1 VILDEIHAVAGT
13 KRGTHLAT
21 AVERLVRLSG
31 EFQRIAL
38 SATVRPLAAVAD
50 LVAGFEVGTGPA
62 GSSYRKRR
70 VELIDCPMAK
80 RLEIHVRFPPGGA
93 APPAAA
99 PSAPAAGAAPDDEL
113 WRGLARECR
122 AIIARNRS
130 TLFFV
135 NSRRHAEKVARFI
148 NEDAGSVIAWA
159 HHGSLSREMRLVVE
173 QRLKRGEL
181 SAIVATSSLELGI
194 DIGAL
199 DEVVLVGSPFT
210 VGSAVQRLGRS
221 GHRVGAASRA
231 VLFPLHGRDLVDAAV
246 LARCVVEGDIEE
258 AAPVVLPL
266 DVLAQ
271 VLVSM
276 TVVETWRVDDLYD
289 AVRASLPFQ
298 NLPRQQFDLV
308 LRMLAG
314 RYADTRL
321 RELEPVV
328 AVDAIGGTVSARAG
342 AARRLYA
349 NGGTIPD
356 RGSFSLRAADSGAL
370 IGELDEEFVWER
382 SVGDAFVFGTQGWRI
397 RRITHQ
403 DVEVVP
409 VEGRSGMSPF
419 WKAEEVNRR
428 PHLALRVAS
437 ALESWN
443 DRLGD
448 PQLHRELV
456 RENRLEPGAAEAL
469 VEYLRRQREATGR
482 DLPHRHHVLVEHVRD
497 RLGGP
502 EGCTVVVHTL
512 WGGAVNKPLGLALR
526 AAWQERFGWAP
537 ELFQDNDALLLFLPE
552 DVGAREVLGL
562 VTPENLERYL
572 RKGLEASA
580 FFGARF
586 RENAARALLLPRTSG
601 ARRMPL
607 WLTRQRAKNLY
618 EAVSRYEDFPM
629 LLETWRTCLRDEF
642 DLAGLGALLAEL
654 ASGAIRVG
662 ECSTP
667 APSPFCSGVL
677 WRETNSFMYE
687 DDTPRASGGTALSA
701 DLVRELVLSA
711 DLRPRVDPSLAAELA
726 TRLGRTAEGWSPRGG
741 VELLE
746 WLKERIA
753 VPAGEWDVLLA
764 ACERDHGTP
773 RLELLADLADRVE
786 QRTFGAGGTGVPV
799 VVAREVLPRIERA
812 IRGGGDELAGV
823 VAEWLRASGPIEPER
838 LAGVFGLAS
847 DRADTVLRDLV
858 EEEAVVVD
866 RLLSGSDAVQV
877 CDRQNLESLLRL
889 ARARARPRFQ
899 PVPVDRLPLFLARR
913 QGLVGVREPGA
924 AGSREQLQSALEP
937 LLGFGLPVRLWEEE
951 VLPARLDGYRA
962 GLLDDL
968 AGSSGLGW
976 FGCGR
981 QRIGL
986 SFPEDFELFLEPGA
1000 ADEEGLDR
1008 IFPDRA
1014 GRFGFWD
1021 LADASR
1027 LPSAELSDRLWELA
1041 WGGAVSNDSF
1051 AVLRRGV
1058 QDRFRA
1064 VNLGRD
1070 DGARPGRRPSGRRAG
1085 FTRWQSSRPAAG
1097 LWYRNDRT
1105 TGEGE
1110 PGRDLVER
1118 EELNRDRVRQLA
1130 ARYGVL
1136 FREVLEGEL
1145 PALRWSALFRTMRMM
1160 ELSGELVTGRFFD
1173 GIPGPQFALPGIT
1186 AELPGPAA
1194 PADPAGGPVWW
1205 MNACDPASLCGV
1217 AVPGLKEM
1225 LPSRLPTTHV
1235 VYRGSAVVLVSRR
1248 RGRDLEFRVPA
1259 DDPVLPRCLAF
1270 VEATVGRDVRAPAAL
1285 HVEAINGIPA
1295 VESPYRPALV
1305 SIGFVEDYRRLVF
1318 RASI

>member
-1 VILDEIHAVAGT
+1 
-13 KRGTHLAT
+13 
-21 AVERLVRLSG
+21 
-31 EFQRIAL
+31 
-38 SATVRPLAAVAD
+38 
-50 LVAGFEVGTGPA
+50 
-62 GSSYRKRR
+62 
-70 VELIDCPMAK
+70 MAK
-80 RLEIHVRFPPGGA
+80 RLEIGVRFPPGGA
-93 APPAAA
+93 APTAPATGAAA
-99 PSAPAAGAAPDDEL
+99 GDAVPGAAAAGAGPDDEL

-258 AAPVVLPL
+258 SVPVVSPL

-271 VLVSM
+271 LIVSM
-276 TVVETWRVDDLYD
+276 TGVEAWRVDGLYD
-289 AVRASLPFQ
+289 AVRASLPFHT
-298 NLPRQQFDLV
+298 LPRQQFALV

-314 RYADTRL
+314 RYADSRL
-321 RELEPVV
+321 RELEPMV
-328 AVDAIGGTVSARAG
+328 AVDAIGGTVQARAG
-342 AARRLYA
+342 ALRRLYA

-356 RGSFSLRAADSGAL
+356 RGYFSLRTADSGAL
-370 IGELDEEFVWER
+370 LGELDEEFVWER

-397 RRITHQ
+397 RRISHQ

-448 PQLHRELV
+448 PELQRELV
-456 RENRLEPGAAEAL
+456 RVNRLEPGAADAL
-469 VEYLRRQREATGR
+469 VDYLSRQREASGR
-482 DLPHRHHVLVEHVRD
+482 DLPHRHHVLVEHVHDSQGRGAA
-497 RLGGP
+497 LGGGP

-512 WGGAVNKPLGLALR
+512 WGGAINKPLGLALR

-552 DVGAREVLGL
+552 DIGARELLGL
-562 VTPENLERYL
+562 VAPENLERFL
-572 RKGLEASA
+572 RKGLEASG

-586 RENAARALLLPRTSG
+586 RENAARALLLPRSSG

-618 EAVSRYEDFPM
+618 EAASRYEDFPM

-642 DLAGLGALLAEL
+642 DLDSLGRLLAEM
-654 ASGAIRVG
+654 ASGAIRVD
-662 ECSTP
+662 ECSTQ

-687 DDTPRASGGTALSA
+687 DDTPRASGGTALSG

-711 DLRPRVDPSLAAELA
+711 DLRPRVDPSLAAELSS
-726 TRLGRTAEGWSPRGG
+726 RLRRTAEGWSPRGS

-753 VPAGEWDVLLA
+753 IPAAEWDSLLA
-764 ACERDHGTP
+764 VCERDHGTP
-773 RLELLADLADRVE
+773 RVDLAADLAARVDE
-786 QRTFGAGGTGVPV
+786 RVLGAAGTGVPV

-812 IRGGGDELAGV
+812 ILGEGDELAGV
-823 VAEWLRASGPIEPER
+823 VSEWLRASGPIEPAR
-838 LAGVFGLAS
+838 LAGVFGLPLQ
-847 DRADTVLRDLV
+847 RIETVLRDLV
-858 EEEAVVVD
+858 EEEAAVVD
-866 RLLSGSDAVQV
+866 RLLSGSEAVQV

-889 ARARARPRFQ
+889 SRSRARPRVE
-899 PVPVDRLPLFLARR
+899 PVPVDRLPAFLARR
-913 QGLVGVREPGA
+913 QGLIASGEEGA
-924 AGSREQLQSALEP
+924 AGEARKAGKAGTVEAREQLQAALER
-937 LLGFGLPVRLWEEE
+937 LFGFGLPVRLWEEE
-951 VLPARLDGYRA
+951 VLPARLAGYRA
-962 GLLDDL
+962 GLLDEL
-968 AGSSGLGW
+968 AGRSGLGW

-981 QRIGL
+981 QRIGFA
-986 SFPEDFELFLEPGA
+986 FPEDFELYLDPA
-1000 ADEEGLDR
+1000 ARGPRDGDAEGLDR

-1027 LPSAELSDRLWELA
+1027 LPSAELSDRLWDLA
-1041 WGGAVSNDSF
+1041 WAGAVSNDSF
-1051 AVLRRGV
+1051 AVLRRGI

-1070 DGARPGRRPSGRRAG
+1070 DGTRSGRRPLGRRAG
-1085 FTRWQSSRPAAG
+1085 FTRWHASRPAAG
-1097 LWYRNDRT
+1097 LWYRTDRDA
-1105 TGEGE
+1105 GGAVAR
-1110 PGRDLVER
+1110 PGGADDRAGRDLVDS
-1118 EELNRDRVRQLA
+1118 EELARDRVRQLA

-1136 FREVLEGEL
+1136 FRELLENEP
-1145 PALRWSALFRTMRMM
+1145 PALRWPALFRTMRMM
-1160 ELSGELVTGRFFD
+1160 ELSGELVTGRFFED
-1173 GIPGPQFALPGIT
+1173 IPGPQFALPGIA

-1194 PADPAGGPVWW
+1194 RPDPAAEPVWW
-1205 MNACDPASLCGV
+1205 INACDPASLCGV
-1217 AVPGLKEM
+1217 AVPGLKET

-1235 VYRGSAVVLVSRR
+1235 VYRGSTVVLVSRR
-1248 RGRDLEFRVPA
+1248 KGRDLEFRVTA
-1259 DDPVLPRCLAF
+1259 DDPSLSRSLAF
-1270 VEATVGRDVRAPAAL
+1270 IRAMVGRDARPSAAV
-1285 HVEAINGIPA
+1285 HVESVNGIPA
-1295 VESPYRPALV
+1295 LESPYRPALL
-1305 SIGFVEDYRRLVF
+1305 SFGFVEDYRRLVF

>member
-1 VILDEIHAVAGT
+1 MPVNAPGPLGLFHPLVARWFTDRLGEPTEVQARSWPAIAAGQHVLVSAPTGTGKTLAAFLWGIDRFVRGGLSAGTVRILYVSPLKALNNDIRVNLVTPLRELAGVFAAAGEPFPALRVETRSGDTPPSERRRMGKRPPEILITTPESLNLLLSSHGGRSMLGGVATVILDEIHAVAGT

-50 LVAGFEVGTGPA
+50 LVAGFEVGTEPSGP
-62 GSSYRKRR
+62 SYRKRR
-70 VELIDCPMAK
+70 LEVIDCPMAK
-80 RLEIHVRFPPGGA
+80 RLEISVRFPPGGTPA
-93 APPAAA
+93 APAAA
-99 PSAPAAGAAPDDEL
+99 SAAAPAVAGASGPAPAPAAAAPTGPERRAADGPGDEL

-181 SAIVATSSLELGI
+181 AAIVATSSLELGI

-210 VGSAVQRLGRS
+210 VGSAVQRMGRS

-246 LARCVVEGDIEE
+246 LARCVIEGDIEE
-258 AAPVVLPL
+258 SAPVVSPL

-276 TVVETWRVDDLYD
+276 TGVETWRVDDLFN
-289 AVRASLPFQ
+289 AVRASLPFH

-321 RELEPVV
+321 RELEPMV
-328 AVDAIGGTVSARAG
+328 AIDAIGGTVRARAG
-342 AARRLYA
+342 ALRRLYA

-356 RGSFSLRAADSGAL
+356 RGYFSLRAADSGAL
-370 IGELDEEFVWER
+370 LGELDEEFVWER

-397 RRITHQ
+397 RRISHQ

-409 VEGRSGMSPF
+409 AEGRSGMSPF

-448 PQLHRELV
+448 PALRRELV
-456 RENRLEPGAAEAL
+456 KVNRLEPGAAEAL
-469 VEYLRRQREATGR
+469 VEYLSRQRESTGR
-482 DLPHRHHVLVEHVRD
+482 DLPHRHHVLVEHVHD

-512 WGGAVNKPLGLALR
+512 WGGAINKPFGLALR

-552 DVGAREVLGL
+552 DIGARELLGL
-562 VTPENLERYL
+562 VTPENLERL
-572 RKGLEASA
+572 LTKGLETSG

-586 RENAARALLLPRTSG
+586 RENAARALLLPRSSG

-607 WLTRQRAKNLY
+607 WLTRQRAKNLF
-618 EAVSRYEDFPM
+618 EATSRFEDFPM

-642 DLAGLGALLAEL
+642 DLACLGGLLAEM

-677 WRETNSFMYE
+677 WRETNSFMYD
-687 DDTPRASGGTALSA
+687 DDTPRASGGTALSG

-711 DLRPRVDPSLAAELA
+711 DLRPRVNPSLAAELA
-726 TRLGRTAEGWSPRGG
+726 SRLGRTAEGWSPRGS

-753 VPAGEWDVLLA
+753 IPAAEWDALLA

-773 RLELLADLADRVE
+773 RAELLADLAERVE
-786 QRTFGAGGTGVPV
+786 ERTFGAAGTGVPV

-812 IRGGGDELAGV
+812 IRGGDDDLAGV
-823 VAEWLRASGPIEPER
+823 VAEWLRASGPIEPAR
-838 LAGVFGLAS
+838 LAGVFGLGS
-847 DRADTVLRDLV
+847 DRAD
-858 EEEAVVVD
+858 
-866 RLLSGSDAVQV
+866 
-877 CDRQNLESLLRL
+877 
-889 ARARARPRFQ
+889 
-899 PVPVDRLPLFLARR
+899 
-913 QGLVGVREPGA
+913 
-924 AGSREQLQSALEP
+924 
-937 LLGFGLPVRLWEEE
+937 
-951 VLPARLDGYRA
+951 
-962 GLLDDL
+962 
-968 AGSSGLGW
+968 
-976 FGCGR
+976 
-981 QRIGL
+981 
-986 SFPEDFELFLEPGA
+986 
-1000 ADEEGLDR
+1000 
-1008 IFPDRA
+1008 
-1014 GRFGFWD
+1014 
-1021 LADASR
+1021 
-1027 LPSAELSDRLWELA
+1027 
-1041 WGGAVSNDSF
+1041 
-1051 AVLRRGV
+1051 
-1058 QDRFRA
+1058 
-1064 VNLGRD
+1064 
-1070 DGARPGRRPSGRRAG
+1070 
-1085 FTRWQSSRPAAG
+1085 
-1097 LWYRNDRT
+1097 
-1105 TGEGE
+1105 
-1110 PGRDLVER
+1110 
-1118 EELNRDRVRQLA
+1118 
-1130 ARYGVL
+1130 
-1136 FREVLEGEL
+1136 
-1145 PALRWSALFRTMRMM
+1145 
-1160 ELSGELVTGRFFD
+1160 
-1173 GIPGPQFALPGIT
+1173 
-1186 AELPGPAA
+1186 
-1194 PADPAGGPVWW
+1194 
-1205 MNACDPASLCGV
+1205 
-1217 AVPGLKEM
+1217 
-1225 LPSRLPTTHV
+1225 
-1235 VYRGSAVVLVSRR
+1235 
-1248 RGRDLEFRVPA
+1248 
-1259 DDPVLPRCLAF
+1259 
-1270 VEATVGRDVRAPAAL
+1270 
-1285 HVEAINGIPA
+1285 
-1295 VESPYRPALV
+1295 
-1305 SIGFVEDYRRLVF
+1305 
-1318 RASI
+1318 

>member
-1 VILDEIHAVAGT
+1 MPCRALP
-13 KRGTHLAT
+13 
-21 AVERLVRLSG
+21 
-31 EFQRIAL
+31 QR
-38 SATVRPLAAVAD
+38 RP
-50 LVAGFEVGTGPA
+50 E
-62 GSSYRKRR
+62 
-70 VELIDCPMAK
+70 
-80 RLEIHVRFPPGGA
+80 PGG
-93 APPAAA
+93 
-99 PSAPAAGAAPDDEL
+99 PDDEL

-181 SAIVATSSLELGI
+181 AAIVATSSLELGI

-258 AAPVVLPL
+258 SVPVVSPL

-271 VLVSM
+271 VIVSM
-276 TVVETWRVDDLYD
+276 TGVETWRVDELYD
-289 AVRASLPFQ
+289 AVRASLPFHT
-298 NLPRQQFDLV
+298 LPRQQFDLV

-321 RELEPVV
+321 RELEPMV
-328 AVDAIGGTVSARAG
+328 AVDAIGGTVQARAG
-342 AARRLYA
+342 ALRRLYA

-356 RGSFSLRAADSGAL
+356 RGYFSLRTADSGAL
-370 IGELDEEFVWER
+370 LGELDEEFVWER
-382 SVGDAFVFGTQGWRI
+382 SVGDTFVFGTQGWRI
-397 RRITHQ
+397 RRISHQ

-409 VEGRSGMSPF
+409 AEGRSGMSPF

-448 PQLHRELV
+448 PALQGELV
-456 RENRLEPGAAEAL
+456 QVNRLEPGAADAL
-469 VEYLRRQREATGR
+469 VEFLSRQREATGR
-482 DLPHRHHVLVEHVRD
+482 DLPHRHHVLVEHVHDSQGRGAV
-497 RLGGP
+497 LGGGP

-512 WGGAVNKPLGLALR
+512 WGGAINKPLGLAMR

-552 DVGAREVLGL
+552 DVGARELLGL
-562 VTPENLERYL
+562 VAPENLERFL
-572 RKGLEASA
+572 RKGLEASG

-618 EAVSRYEDFPM
+618 EAAARYEDFPM
-629 LLETWRTCLRDEF
+629 LLETWRTCLKDEF
-642 DLAGLGALLAEL
+642 DLDGLGGLLAEM
-654 ASGAIRVG
+654 ASGAIRVD

-687 DDTPRASGGTALSA
+687 DDTPRASGGTALSG

-711 DLRPRVDPSLAAELA
+711 DLRPRVNPSIADEFAS
-726 TRLGRTAEGWSPRGG
+726 RLGRTAEGWSPRGG

-753 VPAGEWDVLLA
+753 IPAEEWDALLA

-773 RLELLADLADRVE
+773 RADLARGRGGQDRRAYVRCRGRRRPRGRRAGSAAE
-786 QRTFGAGGTGVPV
+786 DRARHPRRGRRAGRGRLGMAARERADRAGPAGRRVRPPAAAHRSGASRPGRGRGGGGRPAPVRQRRGAGLRPAEPREPAAARALAGPAPGRAGARGPAARVPRQ
-799 VVAREVLPRIERA
+799 AAGADRGRSGGRALWKRALPRRASGCRPCSSACSGSACPCGCGRRRCCRRGSRATGPGCSTSSPAARGSDGSAAGGSASASPSPRTSSCTSSPRRA
-812 IRGGGDELAGV
+812 IRADGGA
-823 VAEWLRASGPIEPER
+823 
-838 LAGVFGLAS
+838 
-847 DRADTVLRDLV
+847 
-858 EEEAVVVD
+858 
-866 RLLSGSDAVQV
+866 
-877 CDRQNLESLLRL
+877 
-889 ARARARPRFQ
+889 
-899 PVPVDRLPLFLARR
+899 
-913 QGLVGVREPGA
+913 
-924 AGSREQLQSALEP
+924 
-937 LLGFGLPVRLWEEE
+937 
-951 VLPARLDGYRA
+951 
-962 GLLDDL
+962 
-968 AGSSGLGW
+968 
-976 FGCGR
+976 
-981 QRIGL
+981 
-986 SFPEDFELFLEPGA
+986 
-1000 ADEEGLDR
+1000 EGLDR

-1027 LPSAELSDRLWELA
+1027 LPSAELSDRLWDLA
-1041 WGGAVSNDSF
+1041 WAGAVSNDSF
-1051 AVLRRGV
+1051 AVLRRGI

-1070 DGARPGRRPSGRRAG
+1070 DGARSGRRPLGRRAG

-1097 LWYRNDRT
+1097 LWYRTDRPVRS
-1105 TGEGE
+1105 EGVGA
-1110 PGRDLVER
+1110 PAAISSSA

-1136 FREVLEGEL
+1136 FRELLENEL
-1145 PALRWSALFRTMRMM
+1145 PALRWPALFRTMRMM

-1173 GIPGPQFALPGIT
+1173 GIPGPQFALPGIA
-1186 AELPGPAA
+1186 AELPAPVGRSDPAA
-1194 PADPAGGPVWW
+1194 EPVWW
-1205 MNACDPASLCGV
+1205 INACDPASLCGV
-1217 AVPGLKEM
+1217 AVPGLKEG

-1248 RGRDLEFRVPA
+1248 RARDLDFRVPA
-1259 DDPVLPRCLAF
+1259 DDPSLSRFLTFIRAM
-1270 VEATVGRDVRAPAAL
+1270 VGRDVRPSAAV
-1285 HVEAINGIPA
+1285 HVESVNGIPA
-1295 VESPYRPALV
+1295 LESPYRPALV
-1305 SIGFVEDYRRLVF
+1305 SFGFVEDYRRLVF
-1318 RASI
+1318 RASV